1 MTFTK
6 CKYAIRTSDGL
17 QWRDGYTFEAC
28 FSTGLIHEM
37 CVYKEKAR
45 DALHRDNWIVGDIDT
60 GLAVCDG
67 RTRKDAVK
75 KFQDVYCSKLE
86 RMVYDNH
93 SIDGMN
99 TYEKMCADFAEMLE
113 AAKEVPNERR

>member
-1 MTFTK
+1 MTFEK
-6 CKYAIRTSDGL
+6 RKFAIRTSNGL
-17 QWRDGYTFEAC
+17 QWRDGYAFEAC
-28 FSTGLIHEM
+28 FSNGWLHEM
-37 CVYKEKAR
+37 AVYKESK
-45 DALHRDNWIVGDIDT
+45 DNWIVGDIET

-86 RMVYDNH
+86 RMVYDNNSH
-93 SIDGMN
+93 YGMN

-113 AAKEVPNERR
+113 AAKEGER

>member
-60 GLAVCDG
+60 GLAVNDG
-67 RTRKDAVK
+67 RTRKDAVR
-75 KFQDVYCSKLE
+75 KFQYVYCSKLE
-86 RMVYDNH
+86 RMVYDNNSH
-93 SIDGMN
+93 NGMN
-99 TYEKMCADFAEMLE
+99 TYEKMCADFAKMLE
-113 AAKEVPNERR
+113 NATEVKR

>member
-37 CVYKEKAR
+37 AVYKEKTR
-45 DALHRDNWIVGDIDT
+45 DALHKDNWIVGDIDT

-86 RMVYDNH
+86 RMVYDNNSH
-93 SIDGMN
+93 NGMN
-99 TYEKMCADFAEMLE
+99 TYEKMCAVFAEMLE
-113 AAKEVPNERR
+113 AAKEGER